1 MIAHKL
7 LTAVIFTLIVGGL
20 TKLSQS
26 DEKFLRRLSKLT
38 LSEVKSEYQ
47 IKEVVQTA
55 QRYNGSQ
62 LVPANSYKLALF
74 PPFYIDVIYNPGRL
88 QPIAQNA
95 GNEGD
100 PK

>member
-47 IKEVVQTA
+47 IKIQDFSMTFSW
-55 QRYNGSQ
+55 RC
-62 LVPANSYKLALF
+62 
-74 PPFYIDVIYNPGRL
+74 
-88 QPIAQNA
+88 QNA
-95 GNEGD
+95 
-100 PK
+100 